1 MRLVTYFVEGDL
13 RYGVALANGVID
25 LPAAQVL
32 IESGARADGPRLPPT
47 LGELVQMQDVGIDL
61 AREIAGRMEDA
72 ANAGAREIPKEV
84 YFPFDRIEW
93 RAPLR
98 HPSRMFSLRG
108 NNPIL
113 LRLDNL
119 PMPQHPFLTMRYH
132 GKVLGHQEPMTLRA
146 ADGEI
151 GWGAELAVV
160 LGRGGRHIS
169 ASSAEKHIL
178 GYTAINDMNGSVFR
192 SIAPELLPRPSDA
205 HANGNIETDKRALWY
220 SPRDE
225 HFAGKF
231 YGTWS
236 MPQPIGPWI
245 VTADEIADPYDLVVH
260 ARESGTPC
268 DTVTTA
274 AMILKF
280 PEVIEFMSSFMTLKA
295 GDIIS
300 SGALGWHT
308 IPGREYYPPGS
319 NFEIEI
325 EGIGI
330 LQNPILDQRKQPPA

>member
-1 MRLVTYFVEGDL
+1 MRLVTFVAEGSL
-13 RYGVALANGVID
+13 RYGVALAKGVID
-25 LPAAQVL
+25 LPAAQTWNP
-32 IESGARADGPRLPPT
+32 GARTGRPRLPAT
-47 LGELVQMQDVGIDL
+47 LGELVRMQGVGIDL
-61 AREIAGRMEDA
+61 ARAIADRMDDI
-72 ANAGAREIPKEV
+72 ANAGAHEIPQGI

-93 RAPLR
+93 RSPLQN
-98 HPSRMFSLRG
+98 PSRMFSLRG

-119 PMPQHPFLTMRYH
+119 PMPQHPFLTPRYH
-132 GKVLGHQEPMTLRA
+132 GRLLGHQEPMVLRA
-146 ADGEI
+146 VDGEI

-160 LGRGGRHIS
+160 LGRGGKHIS
-169 ASSAEKHIL
+169 AFDAGKHIL

-192 SIAPELLPRPSDA
+192 SIAPELLPRPAGA
-205 HANGNIETDKRALWY
+205 HPSEDLDTDEHALRY

-236 MPQPIGPWI
+236 MPQPVGPWI

-260 ARESGTPC
+260 ARESGTPS

-280 PEVIEFMSSFMTLKA
+280 DDVIEFMSSFMTLKP
-295 GDIIS
+295 GDMIS

-308 IPGREYYPPGS
+308 IPGRAYYPPGS

-330 LQNPILDQRKQPPA
+330 LRNPILDQRESQSA